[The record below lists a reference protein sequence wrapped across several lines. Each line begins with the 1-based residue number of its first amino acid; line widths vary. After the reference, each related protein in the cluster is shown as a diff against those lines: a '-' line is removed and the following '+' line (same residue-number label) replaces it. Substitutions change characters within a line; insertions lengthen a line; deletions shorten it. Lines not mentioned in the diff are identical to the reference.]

1 MLLAPHK
8 VRHGWQQP
16 PGPRGVQLRLATKL
30 TADQY
35 VAQRFWESASL
46 PPCPEHPEGGCGFA
60 RHTSYERKCLPGA
73 FIARGYCRL
82 GHFTVSLLPDF
93 LASRLPSTV
102 GQVEQDVELVEHFG
116 GSSNAAEVLHP
127 TVGRTDHV
135 QGAQRRLRRRYKG
148 VRAALVALVGL
159 MPAFF
164 AGHPPT
170 LKGFRAALGGV
181 DEVLVALRDRAAPH
195 LAHLPPPLGFGP
207 RPFPRK
213 IGPGQ
218 LQQDAGPAPPAPST

>member
-8 VRHGWQQP
+8 VRHGWRQP

-46 PPCPEHPEGGCGFA
+46 PPCPLHPEGGCGFA
-60 RHTSYERKCLPGA
+60 RHTPYERKSLPGA
-73 FIARGYCRL
+73 CIARGYCRL

-93 LASRLPSTV
+93 LASRLPSTL
-102 GQVEQDVELVEHFG
+102 GQVEQDVALVEHFG
-116 GSSNAAEVLHP
+116 GSIKAAEVLHP
-127 TVGRTDHV
+127 TADGTDHV
-135 QGAQRRLRRRYKG
+135 QGEQRRLRRREKG
-148 VRAALVALVGL
+148 VSAALVALVGL

-170 LKGFRAALGGV
+170 LEGFRAALGV
-181 DEVLVALRDRAAPH
+181 NEVLRVLRARAAPH

-207 RPFPRK
+207 RPFLRK
-213 IGPGQ
+213 IATGQ

>member
-1 MLLAPHK
+1 MALAPHE
-8 VRHGWQQP
+8 VRHGWRQP
-16 PGPRGVQLRLATKL
+16 PGPRGVQLRLESKL

-60 RHTSYERKCLPGA
+60 RHTSYERKSLPGA

-93 LASRLPSTV
+93 LASRLPSMLAR
-102 GQVEQDVELVEHFG
+102 VEQDVALVERSG
-116 GSSNAAEVLHP
+116 GIVKAAEQLHP
-127 TVGRTDHV
+127 TTDETDRV
-135 QGAQRRLRRRYKG
+135 QGAQRRLRRRDKG

-164 AGHPPT
+164 TGHPPT
-170 LKGFRAALGGV
+170 LEGFRAALGV
-181 DEVLVALRDRAAPH
+181 DEVLVVLRDRAAPH

-207 RPFPRK
+207 RPFLRK
-213 IGPGQ
+213 TAAGQ
-218 LQQDAGPAPPAPST
+218 LQQDAGPAPPASST

>member
-1 MLLAPHK
+1 MPLAPRK

-16 PGPRGVQLRLATKL
+16 PGPRSVQLRLETKL

-46 PPCPEHPEGGCGFA
+46 PPCPKHPKGGCGFA
-60 RHTSYERKCLPGA
+60 RHTAYERKSLPGA

-82 GHFTVSLLPDF
+82 AHFTVSLLPDF
-93 LASRLPSTV
+93 LASRLPSTLA
-102 GQVEQDVELVEHFG
+102 QVEQDVALVERSG
-116 GSSNAAEVLHP
+116 GSILKAAEVLHP
-127 TVGRTDHV
+127 TAHGTDHV
-135 QGAQRRLRRRYKG
+135 QGAQRRLGRRHRG
-148 VRAALVALVGL
+148 VRAALVTLVGL

-170 LKGFRAALGGV
+170 LEGFRAALGI
-181 DEVLVALRDRAAPH
+181 DEVLVVLRDRAAPH
-195 LAHLPPPLGFGP
+195 LARLPPPLGFGP

-213 IGPGQ
+213 IAPGQ
-218 LQQDAGPAPPAPST
+218 LQQDAGPAPPASST